1 MAEEAQ
7 NPAEV
12 PAPNDAAPSPPSDG
26 EPRTSEVL
34 TEAVAEA
41 IAQKARET
49 EEDAAVDSSQKK
61 QGCCSSR
68 LQRFEQCLDGLPFP
82 PSISPPQCLR
92 REGRTFRSFEANRCC
107 FGFGRLG
114 CQLCGNFRKLLL
126 LVSLFLSTI
135 GVFLRALPAAALST
149 DRGNLHAYPWA
160 YGDYS
165 CLQQSRCGGLEA
177 QIYIG
182 LESLLVDAPSFQM
195 YKAIPWAADD
205 CVANLSSLGAGSYCS
220 ICRDA
225 SRGCAAMA
233 FLSIACSIFNIWAD
247 IQRMRA
253 KNDHNCIK
261 AVAIVSNI
269 LGALQLMLAV
279 SIFQSLCV
287 AEFPL
292 EDSDQTFRISLNMGR
307 GGALIASACVI
318 NVFNV
323 IVHWAIAV
331 PEARW
336 KSGAA
341 MDPAPPNFWPSID
354 RPLKMQSV
362 LPEAAPHVAQGWVGD
377 DPAKALVPVRD
388 LESAR
393 EQAREAEAEAGKEH
407 RMSLSSA

>member
-1 MAEEAQ
+1 
-7 NPAEV
+7 
-12 PAPNDAAPSPPSDG
+12 
-26 EPRTSEVL
+26 
-34 TEAVAEA
+34 
-41 IAQKARET
+41 
-49 EEDAAVDSSQKK
+49 
-61 QGCCSSR
+61 
-68 LQRFEQCLDGLPFP
+68 
-82 PSISPPQCLR
+82 
-92 REGRTFRSFEANRCC
+92 
-107 FGFGRLG
+107 
-114 CQLCGNFRKLLL
+114 
-126 LVSLFLSTI
+126 
-135 GVFLRALPAAALST
+135 
-149 DRGNLHAYPWA
+149 
-160 YGDYS
+160 
-165 CLQQSRCGGLEA
+165 
-177 QIYIG
+177 
-182 LESLLVDAPSFQM
+182 M

-377 DPAKALVPVRD
+377 DPAKVLVPVRD

-407 RMSLSSA
+407 RLSLSSA